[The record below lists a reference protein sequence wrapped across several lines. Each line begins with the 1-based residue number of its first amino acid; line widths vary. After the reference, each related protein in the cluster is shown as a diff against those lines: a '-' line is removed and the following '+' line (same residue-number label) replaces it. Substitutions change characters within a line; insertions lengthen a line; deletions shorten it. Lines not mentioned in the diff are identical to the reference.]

1 MLLAWSIAADA
12 PPSSSAKKM
21 NRICVSCRL
30 LHVQCVVVSNLS
42 AKNTYQRMYYTALL
56 YNKLLIL
63 PSATGF
69 QQSTILVYGFMKPPG
84 ARSAYPYY
92 EYL

>member
-1 MLLAWSIAADA
+1 
-12 PPSSSAKKM
+12 
-21 NRICVSCRL
+21 
-30 LHVQCVVVSNLS
+30 
-42 AKNTYQRMYYTALL
+42 MYYTALL